1 MLMILSGGGGP
12 AKNPE
17 ARQIFADAVDKSRPL
32 LYVALSQTPENS
44 VGHYSSFVAWAAS
57 AGIYSSRLCECPAF
71 FDECDLS
78 QFGGIYVEGG
88 NTFRLLAAL
97 KEHEGDKKIRDY
109 LLAGGVYFGTSA
121 GAIIGGRDIMP
132 IIYMDENAVFLED
145 TRGLD
150 MIGGWSTVAH
160 YNDSRDEFINGERN
174 AAVARIALRFPRL
187 VALSEESAIIV
198 KGDGVFIQG
207 ADCTVFENGEPR
219 VVPSGEKLTP
229 AAEA

>member
-57 AGIYSSRLCECPAF
+57 VGIYSSRLCESPKYL
-71 FDECDLS
+71 DDCDLS

-97 KEHEGDKKIRDY
+97 KEHGGDKKIRDY

-121 GAIIGGRDIMP
+121 GAIIGGCDIMP

-145 TRGLD
+145 TQGLD

-160 YNDSRDEFINGERN
+160 YNNSRDEFVNAERN
-174 AAVARIALRFPRL
+174 AAVERIAKRFPRL
-187 VALSEESAIIV
+187 VALSEETAIIV
-198 KGDGVFIQG
+198 KEDGAFIQG
-207 ADCTVFENGEPR
+207 AECTVFEDGAKR
-219 VVPSGEKLTP
+219 VIESGGRLE
-229 AAEA
+229 